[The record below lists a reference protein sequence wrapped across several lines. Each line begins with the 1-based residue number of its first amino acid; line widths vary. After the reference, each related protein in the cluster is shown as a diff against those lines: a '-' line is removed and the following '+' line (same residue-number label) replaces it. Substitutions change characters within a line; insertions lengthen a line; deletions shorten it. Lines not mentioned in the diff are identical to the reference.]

1 MKKHAYLTLA
11 LLPVLVATGCLRE
24 KMDDCT
30 PSTLSRTVSLAF
42 SYRED
47 GAERFLDKIN
57 SVDVVVLDSTGG
69 YIRTERVERS
79 ELVASGG
86 VARLNLAPGRYRLT
100 CWGNRAANTK
110 LDGLVVADTAGA
122 MIYNTVT
129 AGQVGDC
136 DLLYR
141 APRAKATRALTGSEP
156 SVEGL
161 LTLDVPASSDV
172 TLPVEFEASH
182 RVVEV
187 RVVNYDQG
195 RTNPMVEIAGLP
207 AGDEVFTGLPLLD
220 PLNRLDLSRVATR
233 KNATAVAGET
243 GVTTVTFVTFP
254 FDLDDTGIFIRVLD
268 PVTQNQAHRVQLSTV
283 ADPSTP
289 VVTITLRI
297 IIEFIT
303 IDNVTVTIEGWDP
316 NQVNPA

>member
-11 LLPVLVATGCLRE
+11 LLPVLVATGCLQE
-24 KMDDCT
+24 KMDDCA
-30 PSTLSRTVSLAF
+30 PSTLSYNVSLAF

-47 GAERFLDKIN
+47 GAERFLDRIN

-69 YIRTERVERS
+69 YIRSERVERS

-100 CWGNRAANTK
+100 CWGNRAGNTK

-129 AGQVGDC
+129 SGQVGDC
-136 DLLYR
+136 DSLYR
-141 APRAKATRALTGSEP
+141 APRAKATHALTGSEP

-161 LTLDVPASSDV
+161 LTLNVPATGEV

-182 RVVEV
+182 RVIEV

-195 RTNPMVEIAGLP
+195 RTNPVVEIAGLP

-220 PLNRLDLSRVATR
+220 PLNRLDLSRVASR
-233 KNATAVAGET
+233 KTATTPNAAG
-243 GVTTVTFVTFP
+243 GVTSSFTTFH
-254 FDLDDTGIFIRVLD
+254 FDLDDPGIVIRVLN
-268 PVTQNQAHRVQLSTV
+268 PVTGDVVYSVLL
-283 ADPSTP
+283 ADEVDTSTP
-289 VVTITLRI
+289 SVTITLRI

-303 IDNVTVTIEGWDP
+303 LDEVVVTVEGWNRND
-316 NQVNPA
+316 VNPA